1 MNFLQ
6 PLCDKLRWFKPPL
19 LGAGPI
25 APAGSWNHLTWI
37 NCCDWETFGVCLGW
51 WMDGTET
58 VGALPWVSTSSRICI
73 SSFLPSNLCSR
84 CKRITVSA
92 LSSLLKVKLRQI
104 NQGPYN
110 PALRRSFVSA
120 LEGGEGAIAQQDLL
134 EASQFYRF
142 LPGRHWDAF
151 RIDEPMDPNE

>member
-1 MNFLQ
+1 M
-6 PLCDKLRWFKPPL
+6 
-19 LGAGPI
+19 
-25 APAGSWNHLTWI
+25 
-37 NCCDWETFGVCLGW
+37 CLGW

-73 SSFLPSNLCSR
+73 SSFLPSNLCSH

-151 RIDEPMDPNE
+151 RIDEPMDPNEYMSMKTASHWLKSRLCYTPWQKFPWLQYTRFN